1 MKMNKVK
8 NKVIKPT
15 LAIRIMVI
23 IVLLRLAPGS
33 NLTENDNAQ
42 HLMTFDNS
50 TQLKSGEK
58 EHSGQNQHQFP
69 QNYKYRRNSTQ
80 D

>member
-1 MKMNKVK
+1 MTTKMKM

-23 IVLLRLAPGS
+23 KVRLRLAPGS
-33 NLTENDNAQ
+33 NLTENDNDQ
-42 HLMTFDNS
+42 RLMTFENS

-58 EHSGQNQHQFP
+58 EHSGQNQ
-69 QNYKYRRNSTQ
+69 YIEGRRYSTQ